1 MAQSLSN
8 LPIGAKVKFGK
19 HSVNGE
25 MAQPIIWLVVS
36 KYTGATISG
45 KPQNSVTLL
54 TEKSVDYRC
63 FDAVEPSSPV
73 ASSGG
78 FAKYSV
84 SNIRQWLNSSAT
96 SGLWY
101 SAQHS
106 YDYPP
111 SAYQNNKGEI
121 VDTTWFKTYYGDRP
135 GFLYYFSE
143 VERNAIMNTSIDE
156 SFIYDGATQTTTL
169 TNQKLFLPARDDL
182 TTNWEYFTVGGRL
195 RCYPTSQSVSYSPGT
210 NQKSVDTEVY
220 WWTRTQYSTSKT
232 DVYYVYGGS
241 VSSGG
246 TVCRGSYAV
255 RPAMNLSSSL
265 KISDGTDSDG
275 CYTVEWNSAPPAPS
289 TITVPASIYGG
300 KSNTISWSGVTDP
313 DGNSVTYQLE
323 YAANGGSYT
332 QLYSGTA
339 LSYAHVVPFGTN
351 TVTYRVKATDT
362 APASSAYTTSA
373 TRTVVNNNAPAIS
386 GTDANLGTKSSGFTG
401 KYTITDT
408 NGNAVTVTE
417 AIDGKQIRAFSA
429 TLGTEVTYSVTGNTW
444 LGLSNGSHTLT
455 ITATDGLDTTVRTY
469 TFTKSVNTLKIQNA
483 TPWAASTKPS
493 RIMLVVTRNVPSPA
507 TFKVEVCNNGYD
519 SSPTWEDAT
528 AAVLSGLVHVFTN
541 TTKTATNWGVRFRIT
556 VARNG
561 ATGACYISAIGG
573 NFE

>member
-8 LPIGAKVKFGK
+8 LPVGAKVKFGK
-19 HSVNGE
+19 YSVNGE
-25 MAQPIIWLVVS
+25 AAQNITWLIVAKNHS
-36 KYTGATISG
+36 STPAYPT
-45 KPQNSVTLL
+45 NSVTLL
-54 TEKSVDYRC
+54 TEKVIDIRAL
-63 FDAVEPSSPV
+63 DAREPNNTQ
-73 ASSGG
+73 GG
-78 FAKYSV
+78 KRDSFGNNRYSV
-84 SNIRQWLNSSAT
+84 SNLDQWLNKSET
-96 SGLWY
+96 SWY
-101 SAQHS
+101 VARHAQDQS
-106 YDYPP
+106 PTNDYTGGFGTGYD
-111 SAYQNNKGEI
+111 
-121 VDTTWFKTYYGDRP
+121 TRP
-135 GFLYYFSE
+135 GFLNAFSSNE
-143 VERNAIMNTSIDE
+143 INAILNTTIRASMTTSIDGAE
-156 SFIYDGATQTTTL
+156 YEDITRKVFVPSISELGFSHTPSDGTL
-169 TNQKLFLPARDDL
+169 
-182 TTNWEYFTVGGRL
+182 WEYFTNNSRL
-195 RCYPTSQSVSYSPGT
+195 CTLTTQAYTYSLCT
-210 NQKSVDTEVY
+210 QKPSANEKHY
-220 WWTRTQYSTSKT
+220 WWLRSADGINGWMSF
-232 DVYYVYGGS
+232 
-241 VSSGG
+241 SSFSEENISSWNAMTGKVG
-246 TVCRGSYAV
+246 V
-255 RPAMNLSSSL
+255 RPALNLSSSF
-265 KISDGTDSDG
+265 KVSDSTDSDG
-275 CYTVEWNSAPPAPS
+275 CYTAVWNSAPPAPS

-300 KSNTISWSGVTDP
+300 KSTTISWSGVTDP

-339 LSYAHVVPFGTN
+339 LSYAHVIPFGTN

-362 APASSAYTTSA
+362 ALASSTYTTSA

-401 KYTITDT
+401 KYTITDA
-408 NGNAVTVTE
+408 NGNSVTVTE

-483 TPWAASTKPS
+483 TPWAATTKPS